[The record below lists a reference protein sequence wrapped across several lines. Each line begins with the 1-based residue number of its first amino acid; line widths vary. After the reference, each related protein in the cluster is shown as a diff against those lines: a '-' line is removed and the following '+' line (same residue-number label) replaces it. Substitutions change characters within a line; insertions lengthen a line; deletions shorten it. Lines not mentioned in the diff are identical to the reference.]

1 LACKV
6 ICRLFFK
13 NKGSFLDNCIDIQE
27 DTGYNRLIE
36 NKEGFKMKV
45 SQIHSAHHPE
55 TDASLV
61 VEIEVTYYFVQKP
74 LGRNADSD
82 ADCYGY
88 TDIEF
93 DIVRIF
99 DEDDQVECPL
109 DLFSDSYIEDV
120 LRVKAIEEMEK
131 E

>member
-1 LACKV
+1 M
-6 ICRLFFK
+6 F
-13 NKGSFLDNCIDIQE
+13 
-27 DTGYNRLIE
+27 IE
-36 NKEGFKMKV
+36 NKEAFKMKV

-55 TDASLV
+55 TDASLI

-82 ADCYGY
+82 VDCYGY
-88 TDIEF
+88 TEIEF